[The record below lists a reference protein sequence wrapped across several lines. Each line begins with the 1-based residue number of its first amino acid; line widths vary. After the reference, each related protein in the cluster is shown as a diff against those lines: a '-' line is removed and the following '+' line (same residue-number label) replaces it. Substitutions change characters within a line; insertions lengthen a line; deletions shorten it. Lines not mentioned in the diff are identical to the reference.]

1 MAYTALFQGHPVR
14 FAAPKGSVS
23 CAPVLD
29 DVLRVLQAIGVDAA
43 LVGTPPGKLTTVGT
57 VEFGTLINWLEDL
70 RAASSAD
77 VSMFVHWVLR
87 HMPNAQVAL
96 GLPLLGYLQT
106 VAVPQPAARQIK
118 RRVAA

>member
-14 FAAPKGSVS
+14 FAAPKGSVA

-29 DVLRVLQAIGVDAA
+29 DVVRVLESVGIDAA
-43 LVGTPPGKLTTVGT
+43 ALAAVPGKPTSAGT
-57 VEFGTLINWLEDL
+57 IEFGALIHWLEDL
-70 RAASSAD
+70 RAVGGDA

-106 VAVPQPAARQIK
+106 VAVPRPVARQVK
-118 RRVAA
+118 RRAA

>member
-23 CAPVLD
+23 CAPMLD
-29 DVLRVLQAIGVDAA
+29 DVVRVLESVGVDPAVLA
-43 LVGTPPGKLTTVGT
+43 GAPGKVTAAGT
-57 VEFGTLINWLEDL
+57 IEFGTLIHWLEDL
-70 RAASSAD
+70 RAAGNTE

-106 VAVPQPAARQIK
+106 VAVPRPAARQVK

>member
-14 FAAPKGSVS
+14 FSAPKGSVS

-29 DVLRVLQAIGVDAA
+29 DVVRVLESVGVDTSVLATA
-43 LVGTPPGKLTTVGT
+43 PGKITAAGT
-57 VEFGTLINWLEDL
+57 IEFGTLIHWLEDL
-70 RAASSAD
+70 RAAGNGE

-106 VAVPQPAARQIK
+106 VAIPRPVARQVK
-118 RRVAA
+118 RRAAA